1 VKIKSSFF
9 AGVLF
14 AAVSPMWAGPV
25 ELEPKE
31 TAGPPTITD
40 TDHWYFNIASPG
52 WLASVSGDIGLRGI
66 TSNVDVAF
74 DQILRHIDGA
84 VSLSAEARKGRF
96 GAYADI
102 LYLSASAAI
111 YPERMISKSNIFLSE
126 YLVDGELYYRV
137 YEGPRGYLDLRAGA
151 RYTNIY
157 TSTKLFGNPRLI
169 DEAATELVNAANDD
183 LRALLERLLHG
194 GLGGN
199 NPPLPIPPLG
209 ADQKV
214 KLLKFIR
221 EARQDPMTAQAK
233 IAQRLN
239 NVLNRT
245 FSLTER
251 WVDPYIGIAG
261 RYNLTKAFYLTSKAD
276 VGGFDVGTIVTVQA
290 YGGLGCQI
298 TRNIYSEVGFR
309 ALYDDYDSGGFLY
322 KTWTYGPQM
331 TTGIIF

>member
-1 VKIKSSFF
+1 MSGLRSRPNFREKPHRVDPGTHPPANRNKTNVNASKLKLPRLQDYEDRVMTINFLEFEVRPEKNGAVKIKSSFF

-84 VSLSAEARKGRF
+84 VSLSAEARKGHF

-137 YEGPRGYLDLRAGA
+137 YEGPRGYL
-151 RYTNIY
+151 
-157 TSTKLFGNPRLI
+157 
-169 DEAATELVNAANDD
+169 
-183 LRALLERLLHG
+183 
-194 GLGGN
+194 
-199 NPPLPIPPLG
+199 
-209 ADQKV
+209 
-214 KLLKFIR
+214 
-221 EARQDPMTAQAK
+221 
-233 IAQRLN
+233 
-239 NVLNRT
+239 
-245 FSLTER
+245 
-251 WVDPYIGIAG
+251 
-261 RYNLTKAFYLTSKAD
+261 
-276 VGGFDVGTIVTVQA
+276 
-290 YGGLGCQI
+290 
-298 TRNIYSEVGFR
+298 
-309 ALYDDYDSGGFLY
+309 
-322 KTWTYGPQM
+322 
-331 TTGIIF
+331 